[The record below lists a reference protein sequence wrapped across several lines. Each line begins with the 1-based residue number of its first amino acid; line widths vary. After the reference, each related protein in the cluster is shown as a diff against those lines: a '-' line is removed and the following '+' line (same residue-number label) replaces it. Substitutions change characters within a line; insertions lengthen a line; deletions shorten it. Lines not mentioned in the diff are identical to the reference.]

1 MRFPRLTI
9 PTPPTW
15 ADRIATVG
23 VTGTNGKSTTTTWL
37 AAALRRLGGPVVRI
51 TTLGFYVDDDELA
64 LPKDYDGFV
73 EAMRVGLER
82 GARHAAIELTSEAL
96 GRGFARAW
104 PCRVGVFTN
113 LTHDHL
119 DAHGTPEHYLASKA
133 QLFVSLPPGG
143 TAVLNGCD
151 PSSELLAEIV
161 PKGARVR
168 TYGVASRGH
177 PVLPLDAC
185 ATEIAATWAGTRVTG
200 TIDGAPLDLTTA
212 GLGAIYAENA
222 LAALLGAE
230 AMGVPREAAIEALAA
245 APPPRGRFEVV
256 SERPHVVVD
265 YAHSPDALARTL
277 EAARALLDA
286 DGRGGAL
293 WVVFGA
299 GGARD
304 REKRGPMGAAARV
317 ADHVVLTNDNPR
329 DERPESIVAQ
339 ILEGLG
345 DHPSARVELERHL
358 AIRHAVQCAA
368 PNDAVLLCG
377 MGHEG
382 TQTIGGVRRAFS
394 DREVA
399 LAALAERLDRGTRE
413 PRED

>member
-1 MRFPRLTI
+1 VRFPRLTI
-9 PTPPTW
+9 PTPPAW
-15 ADRIATVG
+15 AERIATVG

-51 TTLGFYVDDDELA
+51 TTLGFYLDDEQLA

-73 EAMRVGLER
+73 EAMRLGLER

-151 PSSELLAEIV
+151 PTSELLAEV
-161 PKGARVR
+161 LPSGVRLR
-168 TYGVASRGH
+168 TYGVASRGD
-177 PVLPLDAC
+177 PVLPLDAS
-185 ATEIAATWAGTRVTG
+185 ATETTATWAGTRLTG
-200 TIDGAPLDLTTA
+200 TLDGAPLDLLTP
-212 GLGAIYAENA
+212 GLGDIYAENA
-222 LAALLGAE
+222 LAALVGAE
-230 AMGVPREAAIEALAA
+230 AMGVPREAALEALATA
-245 APPPRGRFEVV
+245 SPPAGRFEVV
-256 SERPHVVVD
+256 SERPYVVID

-277 EAARALLDA
+277 AVARGLLDA

-304 REKRGPMGAAARV
+304 REKRGPMGAAARA
-317 ADHVVLTNDNPR
+317 ADHVVITNDNPR
-329 DERPESIVAQ
+329 GERPEAIAAML
-339 ILEGLG
+339 LEGLG
-345 DHPSARVELERHL
+345 AHPSARTELDRRL
-358 AIRHAVQCAA
+358 AIRHAVRSAA
-368 PNDAVLLCG
+368 PSDAVLLCG

-382 TQTIGGVRRAFS
+382 TQTIGGVSQAFS

-399 LAALAERLDRGTRE
+399 LAALAAR
-413 PRED
+413 

>member
-9 PTPPTW
+9 PTPPPW
-15 ADRIATVG
+15 APRIATVG

-37 AAALRRLGGPVVRI
+37 AAALRRLGGPVVRV
-51 TTLGFYVDDDELA
+51 TTLGFYVDDERLA
-64 LPKDYDGFV
+64 LPKDYDGFI
-73 EAMRVGLER
+73 EAMRVGLAR

-151 PSSELLAEIV
+151 PSAELLAEIV
-161 PKGARVR
+161 PKGAHTR
-168 TYGVASRGH
+168 TYGVTSRGD
-177 PVLPLDAC
+177 PVLPLDAR
-185 ATEIAATWAGTRVTG
+185 ATQTTATWSGTRLTG
-200 TIDGAPLDLTTA
+200 VVDGAPLALATP
-212 GLGAIYAENA
+212 GLGDIYAENA

-230 AMGVPREAAIEALAA
+230 AMGVPREEALEALAT
-245 APPPRGRFEVV
+245 APPPAGRFEVL
-256 SERPHVVVD
+256 SERPRVVVD

-277 EAARALLDA
+277 AVARALLDA
-286 DGRGGAL
+286 EGRGGAL

-304 REKRGPMGAAARV
+304 REKRRPMGAAARA
-317 ADHVVLTNDNPR
+317 ADHVVITNDNPR
-329 DERPESIVAQ
+329 DERPEAIAAQ
-339 ILEGLG
+339 VLEGLG
-345 DHPSARVELERHL
+345 AHPSATSELDRRL
-358 AIRHAVQCAA
+358 AIRLAIRDAA
-368 PNDAVLLCG
+368 PDDAVLLCG

-382 TQTIGGVRRAFS
+382 TQTIGGVSLAFS

-399 LAALAERLDRGTRE
+399 LAALAER
-413 PRED
+413 